1 MVVGALQEKQT
12 KLVLFTLDEQR
23 YALDLAS
30 VERIVRVVDVTPLPK
45 APPIVLGII
54 NVKGDVV
61 PVYDLRGRFRLPGRE
76 ISLSDQLMIAKTS
89 RQTVALLVDGVDS
102 VLEVADEEIASAQEI
117 LPEIEYVHG
126 VVKLQDGLVLIHDL
140 DQFLSPEEERTL
152 EGALNSV
159 SSASDSAMRN
169 D

>member
-1 MVVGALQEKQT
+1 MVVDQSQEKQT
-12 KLVLFTLDEQR
+12 QLVLFALDEQR

-61 PVYDLRGRFRLPGRE
+61 PVYDLRRRFRLPERE
-76 ISLSDQLMIAKTS
+76 IKLTDQLMIAKTS
-89 RQTVALLVDGVDS
+89 RQTVALLVDGVDG
-102 VLEVADEEIASAQEI
+102 VLEVADEEIASAGEI

-152 EGALNSV
+152 AGALNSV
-159 SSASDSAMRN
+159 SSASDSV
-169 D
+169 

>member
-1 MVVGALQEKQT
+1 MQ
-12 KLVLFTLDEQR
+12 LVLFTLDEQR
-23 YALDLAS
+23 YALDLAV
-30 VERIVRVVDVTPLPK
+30 VERAVRVVDVTPLPK

-54 NVKGDVV
+54 NVNGDIV
-61 PVYDLRGRFRLPGRE
+61 PVYDLRRRFRLPERE
-76 ISLSDQLMIAKTS
+76 INLTDQLMIANTS
-89 RQTVALLVDGVDS
+89 RQTVALLVGGVDG
-102 VLEVADEEIASAQEI
+102 VLEVAEEEIASAQEI

-159 SSASDSAMRN
+159 SGASDWVMR
-169 D
+169 DD

>member
-1 MVVGALQEKQT
+1 MQ
-12 KLVLFTLDEQR
+12 LVLFTLDERR
-23 YALDLAS
+23 YALDLTS

-54 NVKGDVV
+54 NVNGDVV
-61 PVYDLRGRFRLPGRE
+61 PVYDLRRRFRLPERE
-76 ISLSDQLMIAKTS
+76 INLTDQLMIARRS
-89 RQTVALLVDGVDS
+89 RQKVALLVDSVSGVVEIS
-102 VLEVADEEIASAQEI
+102 EAEIASAKQI

-159 SSASDSAMRN
+159 SGASDWVMR
-169 D
+169 DD